1 MFVFPIRDEIPLL
14 MKLCFQEKPLR
25 PCPENLLVLK
35 NADNP
40 SQDPKD
46 FTISK
51 TGSIRLTVCINELSM
66 RFANKKL
73 VLCASTENI
82 SGIYVQSAIS
92 LPMLCVKYR

>member
-1 MFVFPIRDEIPLL
+1 

-25 PCPENLLVLK
+25 ACPDHLLVIK

-40 SQDPKD
+40 DQAPKD

-51 TGSIRLTVCINELSM
+51 TGSIRLTVRINELSM
-66 RFANKKL
+66 RFENKKL

-82 SGIYVQSAIS
+82 NGLYVQSALS
-92 LPMLCVKYR
+92 LPMLCVKYRCGT